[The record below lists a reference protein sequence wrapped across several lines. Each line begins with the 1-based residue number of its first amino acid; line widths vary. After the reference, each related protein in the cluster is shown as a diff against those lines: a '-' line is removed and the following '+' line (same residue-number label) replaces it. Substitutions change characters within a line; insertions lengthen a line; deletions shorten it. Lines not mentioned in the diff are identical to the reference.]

1 VVGQGVRHGRFQ
13 VRPLRI
19 AQIASVAFSVPPK
32 SHGGTEI
39 AIDLLTRGLVA
50 RGHDVTL
57 FASGDSKT
65 TAKLHSVVSI
75 ATQDDPCSTSYLER
89 EMDVRNTAEAY
100 ASATDFDLLHA
111 HWPTPAAYFS
121 DRTERPTVLT
131 CAYIE
136 KALFDHYR
144 SRYPNVRCV
153 CVSQAQ
159 ARILGG
165 GLRVIP
171 YGVDLSRV
179 PFGETPEAFLITV
192 GRLVP
197 HKGADRAIA
206 IAAAAGL
213 PLVIVGAVTPYLAES
228 EPFWKESVRPH
239 VDGVRVRHF
248 PHLPNDDVLAL
259 MSRAAAFL
267 FPISWDEPFGLVVAE
282 AMAAGTP
289 VIGTPRGSL
298 PELVEHGV
306 TGFLG
311 DTDEELA
318 ALVRRAGEIDRER
331 CRRRAE
337 ERFSSERM
345 VSDYEALYRK
355 ILA

>member
-1 VVGQGVRHGRFQ
+1 M
-13 VRPLRI
+13 RI
-19 AQIASVAFSVPPK
+19 AQIASIAFSVPPA

-65 TAKLHSVVSI
+65 TARLHAVVPR
-75 ATQDDPCSTSYLER
+75 ATQDDLSATSYLER
-89 EMDVRNTAEAY
+89 EYEVRNAAEAY
-100 ASATDFDLLHA
+100 RMADRFDVLHS

-121 DRTERPTVLT
+121 DSTPKPSVMTY
-131 CAYIE
+131 AYIE
-136 KALFDHYR
+136 KTLHDYYR
-144 SRYPNVRCV
+144 ASYPNLHPV
-153 CVSQAQ
+153 CLTEAQ
-159 ARILGG
+159 NRMLGG
-165 GLRVIP
+165 RLPVIP
-171 YGVDLSRV
+171 YGVDVARI
-179 PFGETPEAFLITV
+179 PFVAAPEDYFVTV

-206 IAAAAGL
+206 IARRLGR
-213 PLVIVGAVTPYLAES
+213 PLVIVGAVTPYLSDS
-228 EPFWKESVRPH
+228 EPYFEEKIRPH
-239 VDGVRVRHF
+239 LDGRTVIHH
-248 PHLPNDDVLAL
+248 PHLPNDEVVKLVG
-259 MSRAAAFL
+259 RASAFL

-289 VIGTPRGSL
+289 VIAAPRGSL

-311 DTDEELA
+311 GTDAELA
-318 ALVRRAGEIDRER
+318 GYAERIGEIDRAA

-337 ERFSSERM
+337 ELFSAERM
-345 VSDYEALYRK
+345 VADYESLYRRL
-355 ILA
+355 IG